1 MEHRLEDAENQPL
14 TESETASGPDV
25 RSSSVRLS
33 AARPFN
39 ERWLAGVKFFAFII
53 LIRLFLIPLV
63 FAAARPLAR
72 RGETYLGD
80 LSEALVL
87 ACVLIATWIMA
98 KFERRSV
105 FSYGLKDRQIL
116 RHFAAGASIGFLSL
130 TLMLLCL
137 LATRHLKFEWSH
149 LSSAVLINAAFI
161 NVFGFMIVALFEETA
176 FRGYALFALREALG
190 FWPSA
195 IAMSLFFAF
204 AHRGNPGEADT
215 GLVAVFAF
223 GMLLAF
229 SLWRTG
235 SLLWAVGFH
244 LMWDYS
250 ESFLYG
256 VPDSG
261 LVSPEHLLST
271 NFFGA
276 TWITGGSVGPE
287 GSWFIFLVLAAVALA
302 IHFTYPQRRLAFED
316 RVIRALGEMAK

>member
-1 MEHRLEDAENQPL
+1 MEDAENQPL
-14 TESETASGPDV
+14 SESETASAPDV
-25 RSSSVRLS
+25 GSPSIRFP
-33 AARPFN
+33 AARSLKK
-39 ERWLAGVKFFAFII
+39 RWLVGFKFFAFII
-53 LIRLFLIPLV
+53 LIRLVLIPLV
-63 FAAARPLAR
+63 FAAARPLAA

-80 LSEALVL
+80 VSEALVL

-98 KFERRSV
+98 RFEGRSV

-116 RHFAAGASIGFLSL
+116 RHFAAGASIGFGSL

-137 LATRHLKFEWSH
+137 FATSHLKFGWSH
-149 LSSAVLINAAFI
+149 LSGAVLVNAALI

-176 FRGYALFALREALG
+176 FRGYALFALREAIG
-190 FWPSA
+190 FWPGA

-215 GLVAVFAF
+215 GLLAVFAF

-235 SLLWAVGFH
+235 SLLWAIGFH
-244 LMWDYS
+244 FMWDYS

-261 LVSPEHLLST
+261 LVSPEHLLRA
-271 NFFGA
+271 NFVGPA
-276 TWITGGSVGPE
+276 WITGGTVGPE

-302 IHFTYPQRRLAFED
+302 IHFTYPERRLEPRYPA
-316 RVIRALGEMAK
+316 IG

>member
-1 MEHRLEDAENQPL
+1 MEDAENQPL
-14 TESETASGPDV
+14 TESEPASAPYAGSP
-25 RSSSVRLS
+25 SVRLS
-33 AARPFN
+33 AAHPFN
-39 ERWLAGVKFFAFII
+39 GRWLAGVKFFIFII
-53 LIRLFLIPLV
+53 LVRLVLIPLV
-63 FAAARPLAR
+63 FAAARPLAA

-105 FSYGLKDRQIL
+105 FSYGLKEREIV
-116 RHFAAGASIGFLSL
+116 RHFAAGASMGFLSL

-137 LATRHLKFEWSH
+137 FATRHLKFGWSH
-149 LSSAVLINAAFI
+149 PSRAVLINAALI

-176 FRGYALFALREALG
+176 FRGYALFALREAIG
-190 FWPSA
+190 FWPGA

-204 AHRGNPGEADT
+204 AHRANPGEADI
-215 GLVAVFAF
+215 GLLAVFAF

-235 SLLWAVGFH
+235 SLLWAIGFH
-244 LMWDYS
+244 FMWDYS

-261 LVSPEHLLST
+261 LVSPEHLLSS
-271 NFFGA
+271 NFFGPA
-276 TWITGGSVGPE
+276 WITGGSVGPE

-302 IHFTYPQRRLAFED
+302 IHLTYPQRRLAFED
-316 RVIRALGEMAK
+316 RVIQPSGERAK